1 MDPREWLDHDPS
13 VERWLRFK
21 ADSTK
26 KVYKIVLDEFLT
38 FTAPQTQAKDPS
50 GLIAWAKQ
58 RDNLEVGDLIEK
70 WGETQSSSS
79 HVSRMSIVRSLLKR
93 NGLSLPSMEGKRDV
107 LKQFHRGYSREE
119 IQNLLGYLDQPFQKL
134 YVLAAKD
141 TGLRAADL
149 LSIRYGH
156 VKKDLERGLEYVH
169 LYLEPKYYNRKKASG
184 LTFLGPNSVKL
195 LKQLIDQKLVSKDP
209 DARIF
214 PFEYP
219 TIKESLKIGKRKAG
233 LDPVI
238 QPSHGFRKFFENCL
252 DRTGLD
258 VDKKRQL
265 EGHSLG
271 VRFHYTDRDVD
282 ALRKLYEQA
291 YQYLD
296 LSEEGIVDKT
306 ILDLKTTVEH
316 LTKEVSE
323 KTGHI
328 ESLKEE
334 LSKQKEVETLV
345 REYLP
350 LLRELSKDPEIKKRL
365 ASLKTE

>member
-1 MDPREWLDHDPS
+1 MDPREWLDKDPA

-21 ADSTK
+21 SPNTK
-26 KVYKIVLDEFLT
+26 HVYKLVLEQFLG
-38 FTAPQTQAKDPS
+38 FAGPQIGVKDPS
-50 GLIAWAKQ
+50 GLVAWAKQ
-58 RDNLEVGDLIEK
+58 RDNLEIGDLVEK
-70 WGETQSSSS
+70 WGETQSSHS

-107 LKQFHRGYSREE
+107 LKQFHRGYSRQE
-119 IQNLLGYLDQPFQKL
+119 ILSLLGYLDQPFQKL
-134 YVLAAKD
+134 YVISAKD

-252 DRTGLD
+252 DRTGL
-258 VDKKRQL
+258 
-265 EGHSLG
+265 
-271 VRFHYTDRDVD
+271 
-282 ALRKLYEQA
+282 
-291 YQYLD
+291 
-296 LSEEGIVDKT
+296 
-306 ILDLKTTVEH
+306 
-316 LTKEVSE
+316 
-323 KTGHI
+323 
-328 ESLKEE
+328 
-334 LSKQKEVETLV
+334 
-345 REYLP
+345 
-350 LLRELSKDPEIKKRL
+350 
-365 ASLKTE
+365 